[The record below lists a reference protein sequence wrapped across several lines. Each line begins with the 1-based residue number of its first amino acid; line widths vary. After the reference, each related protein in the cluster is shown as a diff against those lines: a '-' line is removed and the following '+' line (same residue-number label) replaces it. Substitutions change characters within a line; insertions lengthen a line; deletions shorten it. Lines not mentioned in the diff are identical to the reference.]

1 MNRSHAQI
9 LVLVSVL
16 AIFGVISGCTNN
28 TVPERTVVN
37 GTGTLNLP
45 DMFGSS
51 LKIAGDDGLI
61 YIPTAFPYDH
71 FKNGD
76 RVAFSGRTIANP
88 YYPIQTGIPVELV
101 LLQEIPGNNGYIY
114 GIGNVTHIATEGG
127 FYGIVVNPGTTS
139 GVVQYLPVD
148 LDSEFKQDGIVV
160 SFTAKGNPDTMTTAQ
175 WGLPVNIVRMKQLR

>member
-1 MNRSHAQI
+1 MNKSHSHI
-9 LVLVSVL
+9 LVLVGIL
-16 AIFGVISGCTNN
+16 AIVGVIAGCTNS
-28 TVPERTVVN
+28 TVPERTIVD

-51 LKIAGDDGLI
+51 LRITGDDGLV
-61 YIPTAFPYDH
+61 YIPSAFPYDH

-101 LLQEIPGNNGYIY
+101 LLRQIPGNNGFIY
-114 GIGNVTHIATEGG
+114 GIGNVTYITTEGG
-127 FYGIVVNPGTTS
+127 FYGIVVDTGARS
-139 GVVQYLPVD
+139 GIVQYQPLD

-160 SFTAKGNPDTMTTAQ
+160 SFTAKGSPDTMTIAQ
-175 WGLPVNIVRMKQLR
+175 WGLPVNIVRMKRLM